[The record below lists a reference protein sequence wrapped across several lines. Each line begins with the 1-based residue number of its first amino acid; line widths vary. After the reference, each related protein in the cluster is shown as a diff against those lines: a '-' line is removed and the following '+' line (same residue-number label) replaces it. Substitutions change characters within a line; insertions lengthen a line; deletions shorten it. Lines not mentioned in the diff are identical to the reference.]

1 VVIARILNSS
11 NLVLTSEV
19 ELVDAP
25 ITWSQISF
33 KGLSMMISLPIRTS
47 TMVYNRDGSKY
58 RITTNATMTSIKIR
72 RIFFLAI
79 TWLSAIQVVGSL
91 SMNRGTNHKLSEV
104 QNNNDGQRKGSIF
117 PRKEFFSH
125 AANLL
130 LFPAVATAIPGTAY
144 GASPVTVKDTDSLAA
159 IAKRKFRQKPPKVL
173 RRKLSMDFAVLLM
186 RSSYNALDTLDCVA
200 MVRDEI
206 VGLEG
211 CSSTTSM

>member
-1 VVIARILNSS
+1 
-11 NLVLTSEV
+11 
-19 ELVDAP
+19 
-25 ITWSQISF
+25 
-33 KGLSMMISLPIRTS
+33 
-47 TMVYNRDGSKY
+47 
-58 RITTNATMTSIKIR
+58 MTSNKIR
-72 RIFFLAI
+72 RIFLLAF

-91 SMNRGTNHKLSEV
+91 SMNRSTNHKLSNAHYIADGVDV
-104 QNNNDGQRKGSIF
+104 QNNNDGQQKGNIF

-125 AANLL
+125 AANFL

-144 GASPVTVKDTDSLAA
+144 GASPVTLKDTDSLGA

-173 RRKLSMDFAVLLM
+173 RRKLSMEFAVLLM

-211 CSSTTSM
+211 CSSTTVCSSQQTCLLLR